1 MFNKQEQEAYLGLI
15 DRHIEELQKRINS
28 LKDRISVMQA
38 EGHDK
43 QPQAQLLANM
53 LGVMQSLS
61 VIRAEASKSRSP
73 SDERIHPGPH
83 D

>member
-1 MFNKQEQEAYLGLI
+1 MLNKEEQEAYLGLI
-15 DRHIEELQKRINS
+15 DRHIEELQERINS
-28 LKDRISVMQA
+28 LKDRITAMQA

-53 LGVMQSLS
+53 LGVMQSLKM
-61 VIRAEASKSRSP
+61 IRAEASKPLSTG
-73 SDERIHPGPH
+73 DERMHPRTH